1 MKFTIAR
8 TTLVVITTSV
18 DEINALNGE
27 ETCASAGVLFAVA
40 SELNALEHF
49 SVTMPGDE
57 LVVEVNDEVV
67 LRMLSLYMKTARLVA
82 PVIKSAVTM
91 FSAISGLIQ
100 GDADDLVS
108 FIKRR
113 K

>member
-8 TTLVVITTSV
+8 TTLAVITTSV

-27 ETCASAGVLFAVA
+27 ETCASAGVLAIA

-49 SVTMPGDE
+49 SVTLPGDE